1 MLFNSWIFIAY
12 FPIVFCL
19 YWFVFNKSVKLQN
32 GFLAIV
38 SFIFY
43 GWWSIKFLSLLF
55 LSLFVDF
62 FVGYFLQKSTKEHSR
77 KLLIIFS
84 LVFNLGL
91 LGFFKYFNFFADAL
105 KEFLLLF
112 GWKADFVTLHV
123 ILPVGISFYTFQSL
137 SYTIQVYR
145 KKMQATTDIISYAA
159 YISFFP
165 QLVAG
170 PIEKAINFLPQF
182 FKKRVFDYA
191 KAVQGMR
198 LILWGFFKKVVIAD
212 TCAFYANLTFNKYH
226 HYDAPIL
233 IMGAE
238 YFAFQIYCDFS
249 GYTDIARGLAKLL
262 GFDLII
268 NFNYP
273 YFSRNIA
280 EFWRRWHI
288 SLSSWFRDYLFIPL
302 GGSYGTK
309 NKTIRNTII
318 VFLVSGLW
326 HGANFTFIVWGG
338 LHALYYLPLLIL
350 NKTKSISK
358 EIVAANNLF
367 PPFKDFI
374 SIVFTFILVTLAWI
388 FFRSASC
395 SDALQYLK
403 GIAHFNSFS
412 LLGHKDALLLVI
424 FLLLIDW
431 FGRHQDNT
439 LDAIINYIPKMRYF
453 IYCILAIF
461 IIANFSKQASFIYF
475 QF

>member
-1 MLFNSWIFIAY
+1 MLFNSWIFLAY
-12 FPIVFCL
+12 LPIVFCL
-19 YWFVFNKSVKLQN
+19 YWFVFNKSVKQQN
-32 GFLAIV
+32 AFLAIA

-55 LSLFVDF
+55 LSLIVDF
-62 FVGYFLQKSTKEHSR
+62 GVGYFLQKSQKEHFR
-77 KLLIIFS
+77 KSLITFS
-84 LVFNLGL
+84 LVFNIGL
-91 LGFFKYFNFFADAL
+91 LGFFKYFNFFADSL

-145 KKMQATTDIISYAA
+145 RKMQATTDIISYAA

-170 PIEKAINFLPQF
+170 PIEKAIDFLPQF

-198 LILWGFFKKVVIAD
+198 LVLWGFFKKVVIAD
-212 TCAFYANLTFNKYH
+212 TCAYYANITFNNYP

-233 IMGAE
+233 IMGAV

-268 NFNYP
+268 NFKYP

-318 VFLVSGLW
+318 VFLVSGFW

-350 NKTKSISK
+350 NKNKSASK
-358 EIVAANNLF
+358 EIVAANKML
-367 PPFKDFI
+367 PSFKEFI
-374 SIVFTFILVTLAWI
+374 SILFTFILVTIAWV
-388 FFRSASC
+388 FFRSATC
-395 SDALQYLK
+395 HDAFEYLK
-403 GIAHFNSFS
+403 GMMHFNEFS
-412 LLGHKDALLLVI
+412 LIGHKDALLLI
-424 FLLLIDW
+424 ILLLIVDW
-431 FGRHQDNT
+431 LGRHHDNT
-439 LDAIINYIPKMRYF
+439 LDAVIHRMPSIRYAIYIV
-453 IYCILAIF
+453 LAIF
-461 IIANFSKQASFIYF
+461 IFANFSKQSSFIYF